1 MNNKFTDLVDIE
13 KIHTLLQSFHRLT
26 GINSSITDTEGNLNY
41 VKDGSLLGGGWTKI
55 CVNFHRVHPET
66 CKRCIESDTVLSQKL
81 NEGENYACYECLNGL
96 IDVAVPIKIGD
107 KHIVNLFMGQFFFE
121 KPDKKFFKK
130 QAAQYNFDEAKY
142 LKALSEVPVFSREK
156 IDKALEFLKNLAELI
171 IEMGA
176 SHKE

>member
-66 CKRCIESDTVLSQKL
+66 CKRLLHLQQLPRS
-81 NEGENYACYECLNGL
+81 G
-96 IDVAVPIKIGD
+96 
-107 KHIVNLFMGQFFFE
+107 
-121 KPDKKFFKK
+121 
-130 QAAQYNFDEAKY
+130 
-142 LKALSEVPVFSREK
+142 
-156 IDKALEFLKNLAELI
+156 
-171 IEMGA
+171 
-176 SHKE
+176 